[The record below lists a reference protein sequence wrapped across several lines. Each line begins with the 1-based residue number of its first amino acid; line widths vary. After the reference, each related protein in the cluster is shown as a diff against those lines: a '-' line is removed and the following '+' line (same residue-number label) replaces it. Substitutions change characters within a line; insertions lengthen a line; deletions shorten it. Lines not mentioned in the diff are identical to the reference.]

1 MLVKYQEIRDGI
13 FTLCREHGLRPDF
26 PETTRTGRLL
36 LLWSPDQVVVAR
48 AFIPTVADPPPTVL
62 VRLEHDLSR
71 VFGEG
76 DGMSMRMTVTVTR
89 EGRYWVGV
97 PDGYPGSCMGR
108 SIMELMQEAQAI
120 LPFMASGA
128 DGVPVPD
135 VVIDYTFSD
144 VPVELSDDIHRYREL
159 VTQRKELD
167 RTLNELAARTVKRLR
182 SVADLTDEDSAAMLG
197 ISRQRV
203 NQLRNA

>member
-1 MLVKYQEIRDGI
+1 MRITVK
-13 FTLCREHGLRPDF
+13 
-26 PETTRTGRLL
+26 
-36 LLWSPDQVVVAR
+36 
-48 AFIPTVADPPPTVL
+48 
-62 VRLEHDLSR
+62 
-71 VFGEG
+71 
-76 DGMSMRMTVTVTR
+76 VTR

-120 LPFMASGA
+120 LPFMASGP
-128 DGVPVPD
+128 DGAPTPD
-135 VVIDYTFSD
+135 VVIDYMFTD

-159 VTQRKELD
+159 VTQRRELD
-167 RTLNELAARTVKRLR
+167 RTLNDLAARTVRRLR
-182 SVADLTDEDSAAMLG
+182 SVVGLNDEDSAAVLG

>member
-1 MLVKYQEIRDGI
+1 MNVRVMVK
-13 FTLCREHGLRPDF
+13 
-26 PETTRTGRLL
+26 
-36 LLWSPDQVVVAR
+36 
-48 AFIPTVADPPPTVL
+48 
-62 VRLEHDLSR
+62 VR
-71 VFGEG
+71 
-76 DGMSMRMTVTVTR
+76 R

-108 SIMELMQEAQAI
+108 SVMELMQEARGI
-120 LPFMASGA
+120 LPFMASGP
-128 DGVPVPD
+128 DGAPIPN
-135 VVIDYTFSD
+135 VVIDYVFTD
-144 VPVELSDDIHRYREL
+144 VPVELSDDIHRYRQL
-159 VTQRKELD
+159 ATQRRELD